1 MSGMVEVIRKIVR
14 DEMSKL
20 YVAELGVVSSIYP
33 HSGDSDKENYECN
46 VLLKYRDLEL
56 RMVPVATQHIGLANI
71 PKAGDLVLL
80 NFVNGDINSPIVVG
94 RLYSDEDR
102 PPVNQGEEII
112 YKPPYSKNPDLRRL
126 HVELPSGLKVSITD
140 DLVDVKAGGTELKV
154 NRGGDVYIHS
164 SAAMKISSADDMEIS
179 AKNLKI
185 KTDEALKVESG
196 KATKFTSLEEFSIT
210 GNKNLS
216 LMVAEDMKVDVG
228 TNYELNAAANGKM
241 NIGAQ
246 MELVAG
252 ATGKIEAT
260 ANLVVKGAMVQI
272 NPPG

>member
-1 MSGMVEVIRKIVR
+1 MSGMVDVIRKIVR

-33 HSGDSDKENYECN
+33 HAGDSDKDNYECN
-46 VLLKYRDLEL
+46 VMLKYRDLEL
-56 RMVPVATQHIGLANI
+56 RKVPVATQHIGLANI
-71 PKAGDLVLL
+71 PNVGDLVLL
-80 NFVNGDINSPIVVG
+80 SFINGDINSPIVVG

-102 PPVNQGEEII
+102 PPVNQEEEII
-112 YKPPYSKNPDLRRL
+112 YVPPYSKNPDLRRL

-140 DLVDVKAGGTELKV
+140 DVVDVKAGGTELKV

-164 SAAMKISSADDMEIS
+164 SAAMKISSDKDMEIS
-179 AKNLKI
+179 AKNLTI
-185 KTDEALKVESG
+185 KTEEALKVDSG
-196 KATKFTSLEEFSIT
+196 KATEFTSMEDFSIT
-210 GNKNLS
+210 GNQNMA
-216 LMVAEDMKVDVG
+216 LMLAQDMKVDVG
-228 TNYELNAAANGKM
+228 ANYELNAAANGSM

-252 ATGKIEAT
+252 ATGKIQA
-260 ANLVVKGAMVQI
+260 AADMVVKGAMVQL

>member
-1 MSGMVEVIRKIVR
+1 MVDVIRKIVR

-33 HSGDSDKENYECN
+33 HAGDSDKDNYECN
-46 VLLKYRDLEL
+46 VMLKYRDLEL
-56 RMVPVATQHIGLANI
+56 RKVPVATQHIGLANI
-71 PKAGDLVLL
+71 PNVGDLVLL
-80 NFVNGDINSPIVVG
+80 SFINGDINSPIVVG

-102 PPVNQGEEII
+102 PPVNQEEEII
-112 YKPPYSKNPDLRRL
+112 YVPPYSKNPDLRRL

-140 DLVDVKAGGTELKV
+140 DVVDVKAGGTELKV

-164 SAAMKISSADDMEIS
+164 SAAMKISSDKDMEIS
-179 AKNLKI
+179 AKNLTI
-185 KTDEALKVESG
+185 KTEEALKVDSG
-196 KATKFTSLEEFSIT
+196 KATEFTSMEDFSIT
-210 GNKNLS
+210 GNQNMA
-216 LMVAEDMKVDVG
+216 LMLAQDMKVDVG
-228 TNYELNAAANGKM
+228 ANYELNAAANGSM

-252 ATGKIEAT
+252 ATGKIQA
-260 ANLVVKGAMVQI
+260 AADMVVKGAMVQL